1 MNKDAIQE
9 ATRKL
14 AIKMVYLGGCEAK
27 LCHGFDPLVPD
38 QKLIGQFRIGT
49 ESFDI
54 KEVVDKESTQR
65 LLQFQVS
72 AGMRYLKGPISG
84 ELEEEQQVEELVASE
99 ITALF
104 VAEYAIVGDEKLSEE
119 CINEF
124 GRVNA
129 PFNVWPYWREFCQ
142 STCSRMSLPVTVIPM
157 LKID

>member
-27 LCHGFDPLVPD
+27 LCNGFDPLVPD
-38 QKLIGQFRIGT
+38 QELIGQFRIGT

-65 LLQFQVS
+65 LLRFQVS
-72 AGMRYLKGPISG
+72 AGMRYLKGPILRG
-84 ELEEEQQVEELVASE
+84 LEEEQVEELVASE

-104 VAEYAIVGDEKLSEE
+104 VAEYAIVGDEELSEE

-129 PFNVWPYWREFCQ
+129 PFNVWPYWRELCQ

-157 LKID
+157 LIID